1 MPQECVF
8 GLQNAQKFSAC
19 GGHIVI
25 EIHLVMPLKCNFF
38 APAAGQ
44 HSVLVFYA
52 CLQGASTQAQNSE
65 FLSEPAAGPNHSV
78 FSFLHVYRAP
88 LDKHKTLN
96 FDPMQARKKRTLE
109 AFTKGDF
116 FIFRRLWRTNTY

>member
-38 APAAGQ
+38 APAAGH

-78 FSFLHVYRAP
+78 F
-88 LDKHKTLN
+88 
-96 FDPMQARKKRTLE
+96 
-109 AFTKGDF
+109 
-116 FIFRRLWRTNTY
+116 

>member
-1 MPQECVF
+1 MFLREKRVQNALRNVF
-8 GLQNAQKFSAC
+8 LVQKRIQNAQKFSAC

-78 FSFLHVYRAP
+78 F
-88 LDKHKTLN
+88 
-96 FDPMQARKKRTLE
+96 
-109 AFTKGDF
+109 
-116 FIFRRLWRTNTY
+116 

>member
-1 MPQECVF
+1 MFLVSK
-8 GLQNAQKFSAC
+8 NAQKISAC

-96 FDPMQARKKRTLE
+96 FDPMQARKKGL
-109 AFTKGDF
+109 
-116 FIFRRLWRTNTY
+116 

>member
-1 MPQECVF
+1 
-8 GLQNAQKFSAC
+8 
-19 GGHIVI
+19 
-25 EIHLVMPLKCNFF
+25 MPLKSYFF
-38 APAAGQ
+38 APAAGH

-52 CLQGASTQAQNSE
+52 CLQGASTQAQNYV
-65 FLSEPAAGPNHSV
+65 FLSAPGAGPNHNV
-78 FSFLHVYRAP
+78 FSFMHAYRAP

-96 FDPMQARKKRTLE
+96 FNPMQARKKSTLE

>member
-38 APAAGQ
+38 APEAGQ
-44 HSVLVFYA
+44 HSVLVFMLVYRA
-52 CLQGASTQAQNSE
+52 PLHKHKTLSFCLSLRWAQITV
-65 FLSEPAAGPNHSV
+65 F
-78 FSFLHVYRAP
+78 FSFLHVYRAL

-96 FDPMQARKKRTLE
+96 FDPMQARKK
-109 AFTKGDF
+109 KN
-116 FIFRRLWRTNTY
+116 FRGIY